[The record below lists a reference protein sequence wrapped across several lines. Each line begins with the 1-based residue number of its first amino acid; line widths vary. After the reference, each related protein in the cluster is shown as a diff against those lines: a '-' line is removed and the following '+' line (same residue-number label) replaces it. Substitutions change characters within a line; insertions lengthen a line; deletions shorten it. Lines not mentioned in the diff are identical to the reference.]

1 MAANNIPLYETLTGV
16 PANSLSHMELMV
28 GRPHNYLQNTDPGAR
43 TFIRHMLQD
52 APLIMI
58 RPGRVAYTDDTS
70 KLISQIQ
77 NSLGLKSTEE
87 AEAFVE
93 GVSPIYSKETG
104 YGVSETDQNAIKD
117 AIARKERGSVHN
129 YETKDSSAA
138 LRYFEF
144 QPALSDYISVLATL
158 SSRLYSRLKGPSVA
172 TLNSM
177 TPDLAYGGAYTFWAD
192 NASSVSE
199 SASAEVGETALA
211 GIVKQVS
218 NLSRQAQFFLG
229 DNFQTKEA
237 QDGAVKSAMQSISD
251 TLGGADVS
259 GVRASLGAAV
269 LGMNPMFPEI
279 WKDSSF
285 GRSYNLSFKFHS
297 PYGDAASVYQNVL
310 QPFAM
315 LLALVL
321 PVLRTPATYSE
332 PFVFQL
338 DCPGRFA
345 CDLGICTD
353 FSFVKGGSEGLWTD
367 QGLPRAIDV
376 TMTVKDLYPV
386 LAASQNNQS
395 MYMNIGMGTF
405 LDNLAGINLLQRN
418 AGQGDVLQ
426 RLHAGVNSALQQGA
440 AIPDLVE
447 SRIQILG
454 EQSGIAAGMRGVGA
468 LFGSGN

>member
-1 MAANNIPLYETLTGV
+1 MAANNIPLFETLTGV
-16 PANSLSHMELMV
+16 PANSLSHMELMI

-43 TFIRHMLQD
+43 TYIRHMLQD

-58 RPGRVAYTDDTS
+58 RPGRVNFTDDTS
-70 KLISQIQ
+70 KLVKQVQ
-77 NSLGLKSTEE
+77 GALGLSEPE
-87 AEAFVE
+87 AQAFVD
-93 GVSPIYSKETG
+93 GASPVYNKETG
-104 YGVSETDQNAIKD
+104 YGVTEADKKSIED
-117 AIARKERGSVHN
+117 AIARKERGTVHN
-129 YETKDSSAA
+129 YETADASAA

-144 QPALSDYISVLATL
+144 QPALSEYISVLATL
-158 SSRLYSRLKGPSVA
+158 SSRLYSRLKGASVA
-172 TLNSM
+172 MVNSM

-218 NLSRQAQFFLG
+218 NLSRQAGFFLG
-229 DNFQTKEA
+229 ENFRDETEKNTI
-237 QDGAVKSAMQSISD
+237 VTNAMQSISEA
-251 TLGGADVS
+251 LGSERNVS
-259 GVRASLGAAV
+259 GVSASLGSAV

-310 QPFAM
+310 LPFTM
-315 LLALVL
+315 LLGLVL

-376 TMTVKDLYPV
+376 TMTVKDLYPT

-418 AGQGDVLQ
+418 AGKGDVLQ
-426 RLHAGVNSALQQGA
+426 RMHAGINAALQQGA
-440 AIPDLVE
+440 SIPDIVE
-447 SRIQILG
+447 SRIQIFG